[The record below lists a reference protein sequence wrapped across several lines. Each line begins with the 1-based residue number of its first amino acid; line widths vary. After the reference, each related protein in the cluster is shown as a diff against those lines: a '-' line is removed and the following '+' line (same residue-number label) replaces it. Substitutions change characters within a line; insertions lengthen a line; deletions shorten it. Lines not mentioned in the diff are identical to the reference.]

1 MTNQIKVYLSAD
13 PGQVFH
19 REILQSPLIKG
30 IRINTGAPSND
41 LKEKILE
48 NFQTLIYPIIPWID
62 LKCRELRLLK
72 EATIPHEY
80 LELNHKIE
88 VETPVALY
96 YNEGTKY
103 VIVDEVKNG
112 NKLHIKPPDNYTG
125 SETIKFGKGA
135 SVNIS
140 DLSLKIAG
148 YLTPNDIEYIK
159 AAKKVD
165 LHNYLLSYVESIEDI
180 ENLLELDPQAN
191 IIAKIESKKGLKFIE
206 NKYIAVRNKVR
217 LLAARADLYI
227 ELERPHE
234 ILEALRIIIQ
244 KDQNAIGASRILE
257 SFLNLENIPRCTDF
271 TDLGYLMELGYKT
284 FLLGDD
290 LCQNKEALS
299 SALGVLELL

>member
-1 MTNQIKVYLSAD
+1 MKNQIEVYLSAD
-13 PGQVFH
+13 PGQVFP
-19 REILQSPLIKG
+19 REILKSPLIKG
-30 IRINTGAPSND
+30 IRINTGAPSYD
-41 LKEKILE
+41 SKEKILE
-48 NFQTLIYPIIPWID
+48 NFQTLIYPIIPWVD
-62 LKCRELRLLK
+62 LKCRELRLIK

-103 VIVDEVKNG
+103 VIIDEVKNG
-112 NKLHIKPPDNYTG
+112 NRLHIKPPDNSTG
-125 SETIKFGKGA
+125 SESIKFGKGA
-135 SVNIS
+135 SINIS
-140 DLSLKIAG
+140 DPSLKISG

-180 ENLLELDPQAN
+180 ENLLEFDPQAN
-191 IIAKIESKKGLKFIE
+191 IIAKIESKKGLNFIE

-227 ELERPHE
+227 ELDRPHQ
-234 ILEALRIIIQ
+234 ILEALNLIIQ

-257 SFLNLENIPRCTDF
+257 SFLNLENIPRCSDF